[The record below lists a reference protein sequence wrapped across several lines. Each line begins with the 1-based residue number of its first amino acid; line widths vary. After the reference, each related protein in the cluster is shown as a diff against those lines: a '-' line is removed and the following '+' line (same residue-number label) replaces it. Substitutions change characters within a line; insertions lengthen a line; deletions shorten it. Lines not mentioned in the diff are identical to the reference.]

1 MANLISLTDIETI
14 TGLDAEELDSLI
26 PYAEAQA
33 NAMLGFLH
41 AESKIEEVYLYDAT
55 DILQLESYPI
65 TAITTMNYKASAADA
80 GTDYTTDEYRC
91 ILDKGMIIFDSKQP
105 EGYTIKVTYTR
116 GYTAHTIP
124 AILKL
129 YLVILTVNMY
139 YSLRPDESQHSQ
151 VVISEKIGDYAVK
164 YADISKTATF
174 KSLDEWA
181 DYLAMLVRKGG
192 LLPGAEI
199 S

>member
-1 MANLISLTDIETI
+1 MSNLISITDIETI
-14 TGLDAEELDSLI
+14 TGLDEEELDSLI

-33 NAMLGFLH
+33 DAMLGFLH
-41 AESKIEEVYLYDAT
+41 SESKEESIYLYDAT

-65 TAITTMNYKASAADA
+65 TAITSIKYRASAADI
-80 GTDYTTDEYRC
+80 DNNYTADQYRY
-91 ILDKGMIIFDSKQP
+91 ILDKGMIIFDAKQR
-105 EGYTIKVTYTR
+105 EGYTIKVAYTR

-124 AILKL
+124 AIVKL
-129 YLVILTVNMY
+129 YLVVLTVKMY

-151 VVISEKIGDYAVK
+151 VVVSEKIGDYAIK
-164 YADISKTATF
+164 YADVSRTNTF

-192 LLPGAEI
+192 ALPGSEI